1 MSTDAF
7 DTKLGTVKVKKKR
20 GGLVT
25 FFIRL
30 FKEKPLG
37 TVGLVITLFLI
48 FVTVFADALA
58 HYGINDIQPDYILN
72 PPSSSFWFGTDNLG
86 RDIYSRVVYGARVS
100 VVVGLSATLI
110 SISISTLIGMFSGY
124 LGGVFDL
131 IVQRVVDAVM
141 CIPVLILMI
150 VIISVIGA
158 GMTQTIMVIGILI
171 GIRGSRIVR
180 SAVIGVKENVYIHA
194 SHCIG
199 CSSWRILFRHI
210 LPNIMA
216 PLIVLFSTRVPTAV
230 ITEASLSF
238 LGLGVPPPTPSWGGM
253 LSGSG
258 RQYMFNA
265 PWMVTAPGLAL
276 ASVVYG
282 INIFGDAVR
291 DLLDPRLR
299 GGVGRF
305 R

>member
-1 MSTDAF
+1 MST
-7 DTKLGTVKVKKKR
+7 GTVDTDSAATQFIKKR
-20 GGLVT
+20 AGFAT
-25 FFIRL
+25 FFKRL
-30 FKEKPLG
+30 VKEKPLG
-37 TVGLVITLFLI
+37 TVGLAITLFLI
-48 FVTVFADALA
+48 FVTIFADVLA
-58 HYGINDIQPDYILN
+58 HYGINDIQPDHILN
-72 PPSSSFWFGTDNLG
+72 PPSSAFWFGTDNLG
-86 RDIYSRVVYGARVS
+86 RDIYSRVVYGARIS
-100 VVVGLSATLI
+100 VVVGLSATMI
-110 SISISTLIGMFSGY
+110 SIVISTFIGMFSGY

-150 VIISVIGA
+150 VIISVVGS
-158 GMTQTIMVIGILI
+158 GMTQTILVIGVII

-180 SAVIGVKENVYIHA
+180 SAVIGIKENVYIHA
-194 SHCIG
+194 SRCIG
-199 CSSWRILFRHI
+199 CSFWRILFKHI

-230 ITEASLSF
+230 LTEASLSF

-258 RQYMFNA
+258 RQYMFVA